1 MINKKERFLK
11 MQELLPILR
20 QNPQIPTTVTWF
32 LVAIGII
39 IATVTVINLTF
50 KEIKDESKPY
60 YFTAA
65 FVAIVLFGVSIF
77 MATNIENNIKQA
89 IETKQYTITKK
100 DKILSI
106 ESKSKY
112 LKSKKFLIHFED
124 DNTIQIEDEG
134 HYYEIDKTKENIIND
149 ND

>member
-1 MINKKERFLK
+1 
-11 MQELLPILR
+11 MQQLLPVLR
-20 QNPQIPTTVTWF
+20 QNPQIPTSVTWF

-60 YFTAA
+60 YFAAA
-65 FVAIVLFGVSIF
+65 FLAIVLFGVSIF
-77 MATNIENNIKQA
+77 MANNIENNIKQA

-100 DKILSI
+100 DKLLSVD
-106 ESKSKY
+106 SKSEY

-124 DNTIQIEDEG
+124 DSIIQIENEG
-134 HYYEIDKTKENIIND
+134 HYYEIDKNKETVVE
-149 ND
+149 

>member
-1 MINKKERFLK
+1 
-11 MQELLPILR
+11 MQQLLPVLR
-20 QNPQIPTTVTWF
+20 QNPQIPATVTWF

-50 KEIKDESKPY
+50 REIKKEFKPY

-65 FVAIVLFGVSIF
+65 LVAIVLFGVSIF
-77 MATNIENNIKQA
+77 MAHNIDNSVKQA

-100 DKILSI
+100 DKLLSVD
-106 ESKSKY
+106 SKSEY

-124 DNTIQIEDEG
+124 DSTIQIEDNG
-134 HYYEIDKTKENIIND
+134 SYYEIDKTKEKVVE
-149 ND
+149 

>member
-1 MINKKERFLK
+1 
-11 MQELLPILR
+11 MQQLLPILR
-20 QNPQIPTTVTWF
+20 QNPQIPATVTWI

-39 IATVTVINLTF
+39 IATIIFINLTF

-60 YFTAA
+60 YFAA
-65 FVAIVLFGVSIF
+65 ALVAIVLFGVSIF

-100 DKILSI
+100 DKLLSI
-106 ESKSKY
+106 DSKSEY

-124 DNTIQIEDEG
+124 DSTIQIENNG
-134 HYYEIDKTKENIIND
+134 SYYEIDKTKENIIND

>member
-1 MINKKERFLK
+1 
-11 MQELLPILR
+11 MQQLLPILR
-20 QNPQIPTTVTWF
+20 QNPQIPTTVTWV

-39 IATVTVINLTF
+39 IAIVTVINLTF

-65 FVAIVLFGVSIF
+65 LIAIVLFGVSIF

-100 DKILSI
+100 DKLLSVD
-106 ESKSKY
+106 SKSEY

-124 DNTIQIEDEG
+124 DNTIQIEDNG
-134 HYYEIDKTKENIIND
+134 SYYEIDKTKETVVE
-149 ND
+149 